1 MDLKIAVVAAY
12 FLVILGIGALTRL
25 RLESSSE
32 SYFLADRRLGGVILL
47 ATMAATNFSAF
58 TVYGTSGAGYRDG
71 YGFFPIMA
79 FGTGFMALSFWVI
92 GRKAWRLGRDF
103 GLVTP
108 PELVRHLYRSPALAR
123 LAAAVMIVFTI
134 PYISLQPMA
143 AGYALE
149 ELVGLPYFYG
159 CALVTAVIVFYTF
172 GGGMRAE
179 AWVDLF
185 QGTFMLAL
193 LVATIVIVAGQH
205 GGFVAAN
212 QKVMALKPELFS
224 RPGALG
230 AYTPGIWF
238 SYLALWFFCDPMFPQ
253 LFQRFFAARSE
264 RAIARMMLFYPLVC
278 LLVFLPPIA
287 VGVLG
292 HLSVP
297 GLTGKQADRILP
309 LVMNALGGDVMA
321 ALVTAAGLAALM
333 STMDSQLLTLS
344 AVFTRDILPVFR
356 KTGASSG
363 RPARL
368 FTLALAAAGLALAY
382 DPPAIMLEIA
392 TETFTG
398 LAVLF
403 PTVVFG
409 LYWKQV
415 HAWPAGLSI
424 VAGEAALAAFH
435 LKWLAPGPFLPVVPV
450 LATAF
455 GVYLAAHLAVRL
467 RRGGLHPS
475 LPGWARDPYVLSLG
489 ALFVL
494 ALDYWA
500 WEVKG
505 PLLMGLPLW
514 AWYFVLLSAVQ
525 TALMLGMTRR
535 DLRDS
540 KPSASLR

>member
-1 MDLKIAVVAAY
+1 MDIKIAVLAAY
-12 FLVILGIGALTRL
+12 FLAILAIGAVTRL

-32 SYFLADRRLGGVILL
+32 SYFLADRRLGGVVLL

-58 TVYGTSGAGYRDG
+58 TVFGTSGAGYRDG

-92 GRKAWRLGRDF
+92 GRRAWRLGRDV
-103 GLVTP
+103 GLITA
-108 PELVRHLYRSPALAR
+108 PEMVGHLYRSPALGR
-123 LAAAVMIVFTI
+123 LAAVVMIVFTI

-149 ELVGLPYFYG
+149 ELVGLPYAWG
-159 CALVTAVIVFYTF
+159 CTLVTAVIVLYTF

-185 QGTFMLAL
+185 QGSFMLAL
-193 LVATIVIVAGQH
+193 LVATIAIVAGQH

-212 QKVMALKPELFS
+212 HKVMALKPELFA

-238 SYLALWFFCDPMFPQ
+238 SYLALWFVCDPMFPQ
-253 LFQRFFAARSE
+253 LFARFFAARSE
-264 RAIARMMLFYPLVC
+264 RAIGRMMLFYPLVC

-297 GLTGKQADRILP
+297 GLTGRQADRILP

-344 AVFTRDILPVFR
+344 AVFTRDILPAF
-356 KTGASSG
+356 G
-363 RPARL
+363 RRGKAAGLPARI
-368 FTLALAAAGLALAY
+368 FTVALGSAGLALAY
-382 DPPAIMLEIA
+382 NPPAIMLEIA

-409 LYWKQV
+409 LYWKRV
-415 HAWPAGLSI
+415 HAGPAALSI

-435 LKWLAPGPFLPVVPV
+435 FKWLAAGPFLPVVPV
-450 LATAF
+450 MALTFA
-455 GVYLAAHLAVRL
+455 VYLAADLFVRL
-467 RRGGLHPS
+467 RHGGLRIAA
-475 LPGWARDPYVLSLG
+475 PGWLRDPYGMAFG
-489 ALFVL
+489 AVFVL
-494 ALDYWA
+494 ALDFRA
-500 WEVKG
+500 WGVKE
-505 PLLMGLPLW
+505 PLVLGLPLW

-525 TALMLGMTRR
+525 TALMLAMTRR
-535 DLRDS
+535 DLRD
-540 KPSASLR
+540 RG